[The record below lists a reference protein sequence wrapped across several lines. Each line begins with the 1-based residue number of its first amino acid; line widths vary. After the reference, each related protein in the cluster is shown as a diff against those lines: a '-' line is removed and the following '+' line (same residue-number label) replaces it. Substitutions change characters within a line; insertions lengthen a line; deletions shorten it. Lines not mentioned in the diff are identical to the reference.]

1 MAAAATAKRA
11 PIYTTEYKKW
21 SLAAQAIGVGFRMQA
36 RDLIKYSNASQ
47 CRHDYT
53 EFNQAMQHVFT
64 GGATAGGGAA
74 GGADDLAVGNP
85 TDGRE

>member
-1 MAAAATAKRA
+1 
-11 PIYTTEYKKW
+11 
-21 SLAAQAIGVGFRMQA
+21 MQA